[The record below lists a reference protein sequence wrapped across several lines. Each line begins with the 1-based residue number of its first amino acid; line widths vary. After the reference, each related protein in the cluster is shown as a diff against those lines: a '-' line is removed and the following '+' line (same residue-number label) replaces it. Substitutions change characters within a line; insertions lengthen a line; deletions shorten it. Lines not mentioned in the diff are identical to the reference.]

1 MDYAIVNAT
10 EEDREELLSLY
21 KAQIGRECCPWDE
34 EYPGEESIDWDLSRN
49 ALYVMKAEGKI
60 LAAISF
66 EEDEDVAAFPFW
78 DKDLEPSAEL
88 ARLAVLPEWQ
98 NRGLAKAMLRFG
110 MEELKRRGFCSVRFM
125 VNETNA
131 KAIRSYASFGFHV
144 AGKCHIYE
152 QDMFC
157 YEKKL

>member
-1 MDYAIVNAT
+1 MKLVIQIPCYN
-10 EEDREELLSLY
+10 E
-21 KAQIGRECCPWDE
+21 AQTLET
-34 EYPGEESIDWDLSRN
+34 
-49 ALYVMKAEGKI
+49 ALNHLPGKI
-60 LAAISF
+60 EGIDSIEYLIINDGSSDETVTVAKEWGVHHVVSF
-66 EEDEDVAAFPFW
+66 
-78 DKDLEPSAEL
+78 K
-88 ARLAVLPEWQ
+88 Q

-110 MEELKRRGFCSVRFM
+110 MEELKRRGFCGVRFM
-125 VNETNA
+125 VNKTNA

>member
-1 MDYAIVNAT
+1 MEYVIVPAA
-10 EEDREELLSLY
+10 EKDREELLALY
-21 KAQIGRECCPWDE
+21 RAQIGREFCPWDD

-49 ALYVMKAEGKI
+49 ALFVMKAKGKI
-60 LAAISF
+60 LAAISI
-66 EEDEDVAAFPFW
+66 EEDEEVDAFSFW
-78 DKDLEPSAEL
+78 DRGLEPSGEL

-98 NRGLAKAMLRFG
+98 NRGLAKAMLRFS
-110 MEELKRRGFCSVRFM
+110 MEELKRRGFCGVRFM

>member
-21 KAQIGRECCPWDE
+21 KAQIGRECCPWDD

-49 ALYVMKAEGKI
+49 ALFVMKAEGQI

-66 EEDEDVAAFPFW
+66 EEDEEVDAFPFW
-78 DKDLEPSAEL
+78 DRGLEPSGEL

-110 MEELKRRGFCSVRFM
+110 MKELKRRGFCGVRFM
-125 VNETNA
+125 VNKTNA

-157 YEKKL
+157 YERKL

>member
-21 KAQIGRECCPWDE
+21 KAQIGRECCPWDD

-49 ALYVMKAEGKI
+49 ALFVMKAEGQI

-66 EEDEDVAAFPFW
+66 EEDEEVDAFPFW
-78 DKDLEPSAEL
+78 NRGLEPSGEL

-110 MEELKRRGFCSVRFM
+110 MKELKRRGFCGVRFM
-125 VNETNA
+125 VNKTNA